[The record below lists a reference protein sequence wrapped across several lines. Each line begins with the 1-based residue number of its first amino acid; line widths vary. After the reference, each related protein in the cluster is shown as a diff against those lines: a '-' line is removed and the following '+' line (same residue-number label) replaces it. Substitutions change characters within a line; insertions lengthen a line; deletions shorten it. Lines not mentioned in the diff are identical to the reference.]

1 MWKYY
6 WLMVYVAPTCITMPN
21 FIIISHSIV
30 EILQFFDFWNWWP
43 STILDLFGAYF
54 DNYGEYLVVSISV
67 QNLVMI
73 DAVVWTIRIFQ
84 YLACLARKCIFTPLK
99 LGFWDYLTPE
109 RVAISTKTKKGT
121 PLHESISFEPLSV
134 KIWRV
139 VWPVGEILKKGDTHW
154 KYLWYFTYFPRSPPW
169 TNFHQILH
177 CSRSRWP
184 NHLCQIF
191 SDRLR
196 DANSMGRRVENR
208 LLL

>member
-1 MWKYY
+1 
-6 WLMVYVAPTCITMPN
+6 
-21 FIIISHSIV
+21 
-30 EILQFFDFWNWWP
+30 
-43 STILDLFGAYF
+43 LDLFGAYF

-139 VWPVGEILKKGDTHW
+139 VWPVGEILKKGDTH
-154 KYLWYFTYFPRSPPW
+154 
-169 TNFHQILH
+169 
-177 CSRSRWP
+177 
-184 NHLCQIF
+184 
-191 SDRLR
+191 
-196 DANSMGRRVENR
+196 
-208 LLL
+208 